1 MIYYHFWKLRAS
13 LMISWLC
20 NITYKNGNIPMVNDA
35 TFNIAPNSKKYLLM
49 QNT

>member
-1 MIYYHFWKLRAS
+1 
-13 LMISWLC
+13 MISWLQ

-35 TFNIAPNSKKYLLM
+35 TFNIAPNSKELFLM